1 MRKRADTIQYLFFDF
16 LAAALAWFLFF
27 NYRKL
32 YLDGATIHNAL
43 IRPMDKNLL
52 LGLLIIPTY
61 WVLLYALSGVYH
73 DVYRKSRLNELG
85 TTLFTSLVGVIA
97 IFFLLILDDVI
108 HSYKTYY
115 TSVFI
120 LYTLHVLT
128 TFFLRFVQL
137 TSISNRMHRG
147 EIGFNT
153 LIIGGNTRA
162 LELFKEITSRKKKLG
177 YSFLGFIDLNGGSKC
192 VLHTKL
198 SKLGYVDDIPKVISE
213 HKIEEVIIAL
223 ETTEHARFRHIL
235 NLLEDTNVIIKI
247 IPDMYDIML
256 GHVKMQQIFGAIL
269 IEIYPKIMLPW
280 QRILKR
286 GLDIFVSGLAMLILA
301 PLMLYASIR
310 VQMSSPGPIIYKQ
323 IRIGRHG
330 KPFTIHK
337 FRSMFLDA
345 EKEGP
350 QLSSD
355 RDPRITRWGQ
365 IMRKWRIDELPQF
378 YNVFIGEMSLVGPR
392 PERQY
397 YIDQIMTVAPHY
409 KHLLKVRP
417 GLTSWGQVKFGYAEN
432 IPQMVER
439 LKFDILYIENMS
451 LLVDF
456 KIMIYTL
463 IILFEGRGK

>member
-1 MRKRADTIQYLFFDF
+1 MRKRADTIQYLLFDF
-16 LAAALAWFLFF
+16 LAGALAWFLFF

-52 LGLLIIPTY
+52 MGMLIIPTY
-61 WVLLYALSGVYH
+61 WVLLYALTGVYH

-85 TTLFTSLVGVIA
+85 TTLLTSLVGVIA

-115 TSVFI
+115 TSVLI
-120 LYTLHVLT
+120 LYSLHVLT
-128 TFFLRFVQL
+128 TFLFRFIQL
-137 TSISNRMHRG
+137 TSISNRMHKG

-162 LELFKEITSRKKKLG
+162 MELYKEITSRKKKLG

-192 VLHTKL
+192 VLHVKL
-198 SKLGYVDDIPKVISE
+198 TKLGYVDDIPKVISE

-223 ETTEHARFRHIL
+223 ETTEHARFRHVL

-256 GHVKMQQIFGAIL
+256 GHVKMQQIFGALL

-280 QRILKR
+280 QRISKR
-286 GLDIFVSGLAMLILA
+286 GLDILVSGIAMVFLA
-301 PLMLYASIR
+301 PLMLYAAFR
-310 VQMSSPGPIIYKQ
+310 VRMSSPGSIIYKQ
-323 IRIGRHG
+323 TRIGHHG

-337 FRSMFLDA
+337 FRSMFTDA
-345 EKEGP
+345 EREGP

-355 RDPRITRWGQ
+355 HDSRITRWGL

-397 YIDQIMTVAPHY
+397 YIDQIMAVAPHY

-463 IILFEGRGK
+463 IIIFEGRGK